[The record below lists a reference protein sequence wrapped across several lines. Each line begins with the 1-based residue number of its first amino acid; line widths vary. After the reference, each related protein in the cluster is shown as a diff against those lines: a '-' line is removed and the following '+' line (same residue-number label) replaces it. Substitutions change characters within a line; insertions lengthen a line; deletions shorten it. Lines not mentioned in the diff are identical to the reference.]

1 MSFWDIIKNTALGG
15 LAGAGY
21 SAYKGGAFDPQ
32 KLSSLSPEQ
41 QQLFEHMSSA
51 LQGGGGPLADLYN
64 FDPEKTRDQFTQQYA
79 EPAYQQF
86 QEEVI
91 PGITGQFRGQNLQN
105 SSYLGGGLAKAGSD
119 VQSNL
124 NSQLSKMLME
134 AEQGALG
141 RKQSG
146 LQNMLNMQT
155 FAYKDSPLM
164 SLLNSLAGGAGKAA
178 GAYAGGMF

>member
-1 MSFWDIIKNTALGG
+1 MDYIKAGAIGG
-15 LAGAGY
+15 LPGMGY
-21 SAYKGGAFDPQ
+21 QAYKGGLFDPQ

-41 QQLFEHMSSA
+41 QQLFEQMAAA

-64 FDPEKTRDQFTQQYA
+64 FDPEQTRQQFTEQYA

-134 AEQGALG
+134 AQQGALG
-141 RKQSG
+141 RKQGG
-146 LQNMLNMQT
+146 LNNILNMQT

-164 SLLNSLAGGAGKAA
+164 SLLNSLAGGAGKMA
-178 GAYAGGMF
+178 GAAMFGG